1 MKVLVT
7 GSSGRLGRSVVELLR
22 SKNIQCI
29 GMDLLP
35 SDTTDV
41 LADIRDK
48 NDILKITKGVGHVI
62 HTAAVH
68 GRHMDMNMPRSEFVE
83 TNIMGTLNLLEESV
97 EAGVKSFI
105 YTSSTSVYGKSM
117 EDTSSAVWVD
127 EELPAIPRDIYD
139 ITKLAGENLCKDFF
153 EKEGLNGCVLRVSRF
168 MEEPE
173 NSIANYRL
181 YRGLDERDGAL
192 AHWLALHKRFKSF
205 EIFNISNETPFTKAD
220 LIDLKTDPRKVILRY
235 YPKCEEIY
243 NKRQWTFPQSIDRV
257 YAIDK
262 AKRMLD
268 YRPVNNFMEY
278 VSGLSV

>member
-1 MKVLVT
+1 MNVLVT

-29 GMDLLP
+29 SIDLLP
-35 SDTTDV
+35 SDTTEV
-41 LADIRDK
+41 LADIRDRS
-48 NDILKITKGVGHVI
+48 DIFKITREVDHVI
-62 HTAAVH
+62 HTAAMH
-68 GRHMDMNMPRSEFVE
+68 GRHMDMNVPRSEFVE
-83 TNIMGTLNLLEESV
+83 TNITGTLNLLEASV

-117 EDTSSAVWVD
+117 EDRSSAVWVD

-139 ITKLAGENLCKDFF
+139 ITKLTGENLCKDFF

-181 YRGLDERDGAL
+181 YRGLDERDGAM
-192 AHWLALHKRFKSF
+192 AHRLALHKRFKSY
-205 EIFNISNETPFTKAD
+205 EIFNISNDTPFTKAD
-220 LIDLKTDPRKVILRY
+220 LADLKHDPRNVILRY
-235 YPKCEEIY
+235 YPACEEIY

-262 AKRMLD
+262 AKRLLG
-268 YRPVNNFMEY
+268 YRPGNNFMEY
-278 VSGLSV
+278 ISGLSI